1 VTHLAFEVMFREYFH
16 PMAKSNSSTKRTRD
30 STANL
35 GFEAMDGLT
44 LETPCGQTDLQKV
57 DKPKNESTVKNIA
70 KLYGDPLPSTRTGPL
85 YNAFSYPTKI
95 SPEVIAVFIAAH
107 TKPGATVLDAFA
119 GSGTTGLATL
129 LCDRPTNEM
138 RRMADALGIKP
149 KWGPRVA
156 HLFEISTLGS
166 FVSET
171 LCRPPEPAAFAAA
184 VNELCRRA
192 EEKLSWLYEAKDT
205 SGSPGT
211 LRHMIWS
218 EVLICPH
225 CGDEVSLWEASV
237 KTKPLS
243 MSNTFRCR
251 SCRKQVAV
259 EACKRVLDSSI
270 DAFGLK
276 QLTKK
281 RVIARVHGR
290 SGSVKWQR
298 PPTPEDHEVIAQI
311 AQTRP
316 PESAPNADL
325 VWGELH
331 RAGYHVGIE
340 KLHHF
345 YTKRNFIVMATL
357 LDLAADFPEDVSK
370 ALKLLVL
377 SYNSSH
383 STLMTRVVLKKGQSD
398 FVLTGSQSGVLY
410 ISGLPVEKN
419 ILEGVRR
426 KSKAFIDSFHLLHG
440 SRSTV
445 VVHNSTSESMPLESH
460 SVDYVFTDP
469 PFGSYIPYA
478 ELNQINEHWI
488 GKTTDRA
495 REVIVSPSQSKGV
508 TEYGAMMARVFKD
521 ISRVLKP
528 KGFATVVFHSAHSE
542 VWRALAKAYATAGFT
557 VIATSVLDKIQASFK
572 QVVSTVSVKGDP
584 LLLLSKRSP
593 DRAVGNTSSKIAADV
608 IRDAG
613 NGSLSDPQLLYSQFV
628 GKCLQLGCDIEMDAK
643 AFYAL
648 VRAETSSGSK
658 PFAVR

>member
-1 VTHLAFEVMFREYFH
+1 MILEREATCVHSDSQEVD
-16 PMAKSNSSTKRTRD
+16 N
-30 STANL
+30 
-35 GFEAMDGLT
+35 
-44 LETPCGQTDLQKV
+44 QKNQSPV
-57 DKPKNESTVKNIA
+57 ANIA
-70 KLYGDPLPSTRTGPL
+70 DLYKTPLPSTRTGPL

-129 LCDRPTNEM
+129 LCDRPTDEM
-138 RRMADALGIKP
+138 RRMAEELGIKP
-149 KWGPRVA
+149 KWGPRSA
-156 HLFEISTLGS
+156 HLFEVGTLGS

-171 LCRPPEPAAFAAA
+171 LCHPPEPEAFAAA

-192 EEKLSWLYEAKDT
+192 EEKLASLYVAKDAN
-205 SGSPGT
+205 GSPGT
-211 LRHMIWS
+211 LRHAIWS
-218 EVLICPH
+218 EILVCPH
-225 CGDEVSLWEASV
+225 CGNEASLWDASV
-237 KTKPLS
+237 KIKPLS
-243 MSNTFRCR
+243 MSDTFRCE

-259 EACKRVLDSSI
+259 GACERALESSL
-270 DAFGLK
+270 DAFGRK

-290 SGSVKWQR
+290 SGSSKWQR
-298 PPTPEDHEVIAQI
+298 PPTPEDYEVIARI
-311 AQTRP
+311 AKIRP
-316 PESAPNADL
+316 PKSAPNADL

-345 YTKRNFIVMATL
+345 YTKRNFIAMAIL
-357 LDLAADFPEDVSK
+357 FELAAEFQEDLRD
-370 ALKLLVL
+370 ALRLLVL

-419 ILEGVRR
+419 IIEGVRR
-426 KSKAFIDSFHLLHG
+426 KSKAFIDSFHMLHG

-445 VVHNSTSESMPLESH
+445 VVYNGTSESMPLKPH

-469 PFGSYIPYA
+469 PFGAYIPYA
-478 ELNQINEHWI
+478 ELNQINEHWL

-508 TEYGAMMARVFKD
+508 SEYGAMMADVFKE

-528 KGFATVVFHSAHSE
+528 EGLATVVFHSAHSE
-542 VWRALAKAYATAGFT
+542 VWRALAQAYATAGFT
-557 VIATSVLDKIQASFK
+557 VEATSVLDKIQASFK

-584 LLLLSKRSP
+584 LLLLSKRPS
-593 DRAVGNTSSKIAADV
+593 DRAVGKTNSKIAAEV
-608 IRDAG
+608 IRAAG
-613 NGSLSDPQLLYSQFV
+613 DGAPVDPQRLYSQFV
-628 GKCLQLGCDIEMDAK
+628 GKCLQLGRDVEMDAK

-648 VRAETSSGSK
+648 ARAEASSGRRHS
-658 PFAVR
+658 ADR

>member
-1 VTHLAFEVMFREYFH
+1 MSLEREATCAHSDPQEVDNQ
-16 PMAKSNSSTKRTRD
+16 KSQSPV
-30 STANL
+30 A
-35 GFEAMDGLT
+35 
-44 LETPCGQTDLQKV
+44 
-57 DKPKNESTVKNIA
+57 NIA
-70 KLYGDPLPSTRTGPL
+70 ELYSTPLPSTRTGPL

-129 LCDRPTNEM
+129 LCDRPTDEM

-149 KWGPRVA
+149 KWGPRTA
-156 HLFEISTLGS
+156 HLFEIGTLGS

-171 LCRPPEPAAFAAA
+171 LCRPPEPESFAAA

-192 EEKLSWLYEAKDT
+192 EEKLSWLYEAKDA
-205 SGSPGT
+205 SGSIGT
-211 LRHMIWS
+211 LRHVIWS

-225 CGDEVSLWEASV
+225 CGNEVSLWDASV

-243 MSNTFRCR
+243 MSDTFRCKI
-251 SCRKQVAV
+251 CRKQVAV
-259 EACKRVLDSSI
+259 GACERALDSTL
-270 DAFGLK
+270 DAFGRK

-290 SGSVKWQR
+290 SGSTKWQR
-298 PPTPEDHEVIAQI
+298 PPTPEDHEVIARV
-311 AQTRP
+311 AKSRP
-316 PESAPNADL
+316 PKCAPNADL
-325 VWGELH
+325 VWGEL
-331 RAGYHVGIE
+331 RRTGYHVGIE

-345 YTKRNFIVMATL
+345 YTKRNFIAMATL
-357 LDLAADFPEDVSK
+357 IELAAAFPENVRD
-370 ALKLLVL
+370 ALRLLVL

-383 STLMTRVVLKKGQSD
+383 STLMTRVVLKKGQND

-419 ILEGVRR
+419 IVEGVRR
-426 KSKAFIDSFHLLHG
+426 KSKAFIDSFHMLHG
-440 SRSTV
+440 SKSTV
-445 VVHNSTSESMPLESH
+445 FVHNRTSESMPLKPH

-469 PFGSYIPYA
+469 PFGAYIPYA
-478 ELNQINEHWI
+478 ELNQINEHWL
-488 GKTTDRA
+488 GRTTDRA

-508 TEYGAMMARVFKD
+508 LEYGAMMGSVFTE
-521 ISRVLKP
+521 IARVLKP
-528 KGFATVVFHSAHSE
+528 EGLATVVFHSAHSE
-542 VWRALAKAYATAGFT
+542 VWRALAQAYATAGFT
-557 VIATSVLDKIQASFK
+557 VEATSVLDKIQASFK

-593 DRAVGNTSSKIAADV
+593 DRAGGKTSSKIAAEV

-628 GKCLQLGCDIEMDAK
+628 GKCLQLGRDVEMDAK

-648 VRAETSSGSK
+648 ARAEASSARS
-658 PFAVR
+658 PSADR

>member
-1 VTHLAFEVMFREYFH
+1 MSLEREATSAHSDPQEVD
-16 PMAKSNSSTKRTRD
+16 N
-30 STANL
+30 
-35 GFEAMDGLT
+35 
-44 LETPCGQTDLQKV
+44 QKNQSPV
-57 DKPKNESTVKNIA
+57 ANIA
-70 KLYGDPLPSTRTGPL
+70 ELYSTPLPSTRTGPL

-129 LCDRPTNEM
+129 LCDRPTDEM

-149 KWGPRVA
+149 KWGPRTA
-156 HLFEISTLGS
+156 HLFEIGTLGS

-171 LCRPPEPAAFAAA
+171 LCRPPEPETFAAA

-192 EEKLSWLYEAKDT
+192 EEKLSWLYEAKDA

-218 EVLICPH
+218 EVLVCPH
-225 CGDEVSLWEASV
+225 CGNEVSLWDASV

-243 MSNTFRCR
+243 MSDTFRCK

-259 EACKRVLDSSI
+259 GACERALESSL
-270 DAFGLK
+270 DAFGRK

-290 SGSVKWQR
+290 TGSAKWQR
-298 PPTPEDHEVIAQI
+298 PPTPEDHEVLARIAK
-311 AQTRP
+311 ARP
-316 PESAPNADL
+316 PKSAPNADL
-325 VWGELH
+325 VWGEL
-331 RAGYHVGIE
+331 RRTGYHVGIE

-345 YTKRNFIVMATL
+345 YTKRNFIAMAAL
-357 LDLAADFPEDVSK
+357 FDLVADFPEDVRN
-370 ALKLLVL
+370 ALRLLVL

-426 KSKAFIDSFHLLHG
+426 KSKAFIDSFHMLHG

-445 VVHNSTSESMPLESH
+445 VVHNATSESMSLKPH

-469 PFGSYIPYA
+469 PFGAYIPYA
-478 ELNQINEHWI
+478 ELNQINEHWL

-508 TEYGAMMARVFKD
+508 SEYGAMMASVFKD

-528 KGFATVVFHSAHSE
+528 EGLATVVFHSAHSE
-542 VWRALAKAYATAGFT
+542 VWRALAQAYVAAGFT
-557 VIATSVLDKIQASFK
+557 VEATSVLDKIQASFK

-593 DRAVGNTSSKIAADV
+593 DRAVSTTSSKIAAEV

-613 NGSLSDPQLLYSQFV
+613 NSSLSDPQLLYSQFV
-628 GKCLQLGCDIEMDAK
+628 GKCLQLGRDVEMDAK

-648 VRAETSSGSK
+648 ARAEVSSGRRPS
-658 PFAVR
+658 ADR

>member
-1 VTHLAFEVMFREYFH
+1 M
-16 PMAKSNSSTKRTRD
+16 
-30 STANL
+30 NL
-35 GFEAMDGLT
+35 E
-44 LETPCGQTDLQKV
+44 Q
-57 DKPKNESTVKNIA
+57 ESTGVHFESQEVDNQKNPSQMANIPE
-70 KLYGDPLPSTRTGPL
+70 LYRTPLPSTRTGAL

-95 SPEVIAVFIAAH
+95 SPEVIAVFIAVH

-129 LCDRPTNEM
+129 LCDRPTDEM
-138 RRMADALGIKP
+138 RRMADKLGIKP
-149 KWGPRVA
+149 KWGPRTA
-156 HLFEISTLGS
+156 HLFEIGTLGS

-171 LCRPPEPAAFAAA
+171 LCRPPVPEIFAAA

-192 EEKLSWLYEAKDT
+192 EEKLSWLYEAKDA

-225 CGDEVSLWEASV
+225 CGNEVSLWDASV

-243 MSNTFRCR
+243 MSDTFCCK

-259 EACKRVLDSSI
+259 GACERALESSLDV
-270 DAFGLK
+270 FGRK
-276 QLTKK
+276 QLTRK

-290 SGSVKWQR
+290 SGATKWQR
-298 PPTPEDHEVIAQI
+298 PPTPEDLEIIARI
-311 AQTRP
+311 AKTKP
-316 PESAPNADL
+316 PKSAPNAEL
-325 VWGELH
+325 VWGEL
-331 RAGYHVGIE
+331 RRTGYHVGIE

-357 LDLAADFPEDVSK
+357 IDLAADFSEDVRD
-370 ALKLLVL
+370 ALRLLIL

-426 KSKAFIDSFHLLHG
+426 KSKAFIDSFHMLHG

-445 VVHNSTSESMPLESH
+445 VVHNGTSERMPLKPN

-469 PFGSYIPYA
+469 PFGAYIPYA
-478 ELNQINEHWI
+478 ELNQINEHWL

-495 REVIVSPSQSKGV
+495 REVIMSPSQSKGV
-508 TEYGAMMARVFKD
+508 SEYGAMMTSVFNEM
-521 ISRVLKP
+521 SRVLKP
-528 KGFATVVFHSAHSE
+528 EGLATVVFHSAHSD
-542 VWRALAKAYATAGFT
+542 VWRALAQAYATAGFT
-557 VIATSVLDKIQASFK
+557 VEATSVLDKIQASFK
-572 QVVSTVSVKGDP
+572 QVVSTISVKGDP

-593 DRAVGNTSSKIAADV
+593 DRAVGKTSSIIAAEV

-613 NGSLSDPQLLYSQFV
+613 NSSLSDPQLLYSQFV
-628 GKCLQLGCDIEMDAK
+628 GKCLQLGRDVEMDAK

-648 VRAETSSGSK
+648 VRTDASSGRS
-658 PFAVR
+658 PSADR